1 MRPVVP
7 VSYRLLPNDAQ
18 RLSQTHSQNLGLLP
32 SPPKTTPPAHRP
44 RRRADTRRP
53 SDTKRAAADGVAA
66 VAGSPGMSALA
77 ERGALWRRAMTG
89 DALAVFRFGSS
100 TSIAADAA
108 QSWLRR
114 K

>member
-1 MRPVVP
+1 
-7 VSYRLLPNDAQ
+7 
-18 RLSQTHSQNLGLLP
+18 
-32 SPPKTTPPAHRP
+32 
-44 RRRADTRRP
+44 
-53 SDTKRAAADGVAA
+53 
-66 VAGSPGMSALA
+66 MSALA